1 MNTRSKAFE
10 DPSLL
15 AINGVLD
22 IEEDI
27 WSPTYGLKGKIDAT
41 VQGIISEPT
50 ATPKSTTRPST
61 ERRLMQAPLPFEL
74 KTGRALAGMEHR
86 AQTMLYTILLSERY
100 GADVQDGLLFYTQS
114 EEGEVVRVPR
124 GRNEIR
130 GLVGVRN
137 EIAAYMWRRVREKK
151 EEPCAKDPMDVDG
164 EDVQKEVDI
173 EESFLP
179 PPIDDE
185 RVCKRCYVQDTC
197 FLFRKTHPNHF
208 AVEPGQKMKFDPPIP
223 TFLSSIFEAKTSH
236 LTSSQIQFFRD
247 WERLLALEEKDLV
260 RFRKELW
267 TLGAEEREKKGRCF
281 SGMVIINSERPKQ
294 VLKGMN
300 ENFADVEE
308 EIGIGNNKEG
318 KIHRYTYT
326 FARSTSWATSSSRT
340 GKSGIPAQSL
350 LSGHLNVGDPVTVSA
365 EPLLALAR
373 GFILE
378 LTPSE
383 VVLGVD
389 HALDIE
395 SIRAKLRKASAPK
408 LTDVIAFRIDKD
420 ELFGGMARI
429 RSNLAQLFY
438 VDGDRRRLELVV
450 DLRRPVFSQPDPP
463 FVPDTL
469 FLPTTRAKQ
478 QNLNSCQLAAIEK
491 VLSAED
497 YALILGM
504 PGTGKTT
511 VIAALI
517 RELVDR
523 GKTILL
529 TSYTHS
535 AVDTILMKL
544 TENNNNRGT
553 NSNDDAADFGILR
566 LGNLDKVHP
575 EMRKYTLNAK
585 SKIGTVKEYE
595 MQIMSPP
602 VVATTCLSVDQCV
615 CSHRSFFFFLLF
627 EISNGL
633 DISQQTVHSS
643 RVVHLITVSL
653 MKRHRLHYQLA
664 WDR

>member
-10 DPSLL
+10 EPSLL

-50 ATPKSTTRPST
+50 TTSSTNYTTRPST
-61 ERRLMQAPLPFEL
+61 ERRLMQVPLPFEL

-86 AQTMLYTILLSERY
+86 AQTMLYTLLLSERY
-100 GADVQDGLLFYTQS
+100 GADIQDGLLFYTQS

-151 EEPCAKDPMDVDG
+151 KGGPRPKNAMDVDG
-164 EDVQKEVDI
+164 ENGIVHKEVDI

-185 RVCKRCYVQDTC
+185 RICKRCYVQDTC

-208 AVEPGQKMKFDPPIP
+208 AAEQGQKNVKFDPPIP
-223 TFLSSIFEAKTSH
+223 TFLSGVFEAKTSH
-236 LTSSQIQFFRD
+236 LTPSQTEFFRD

-281 SGMVIINSERPKQ
+281 AGMVIINSERPKK

-300 ENFADVEE
+300 DNFADMEE
-308 EIGIGNNKEG
+308 EIGLGNNKDG

-326 FARSTSWATSSSRT
+326 FARSTKWTASSSSAS
-340 GKSGIPAQSL
+340 KSGIPAQSL
-350 LSGHLNVGDPVTVSA
+350 LSGHLNVGDPITVSA

-395 SIRAKLRKASAPK
+395 SIRAKLRTTSSAPK
-408 LTDVIAFRIDKD
+408 VADVVFRIDKD

-450 DLRRPVFSQPDPP
+450 DLRRPIFAQPDPP

-469 FLPTTRAKQ
+469 FLPTTRVKQ

-491 VLSAED
+491 ALSAED

-517 RELVDR
+517 RELVGR

-544 TENNNNRGT
+544 TENNNRGT
-553 NSNDDAADFGILR
+553 TTTANDAADFGILR

-585 SKIGTVKEYE
+585 GKIGTVKEYE
-595 MQIMSPP
+595 MRIMSPP
-602 VVATTCLSVDQCV
+602 VVATTCLSVDQLRR
-615 CSHRSFFFFLLF
+615 SHFFFSFFFLNFF
-627 EISNGL
+627 F
-633 DISQQTVHSS
+633 
-643 RVVHLITVSL
+643 
-653 MKRHRLHYQLA
+653 
-664 WDR
+664 